1 MPERFKK
8 LKELAAFLRGPE
20 GCPWDKKQT
29 IKSMLKNISDEA
41 KEVEDAINNEDHENL
56 KEELGDLLFNV
67 IMIAQIA
74 EEEGH
79 FTISE
84 VLSDIEKKILTR
96 HSWVFG
102 EDKAKTPEE
111 AIELWNKNKGNK

>member
-8 LKELAAFLRGPE
+8 LKELAAFLRGPK

-41 KEVEDAINNEDHENL
+41 KEVEEAIAKEDHENL

-84 VLSDIEKKILTR
+84 VLHDIEEKIMTR

-102 EDKAKTPEE
+102 EDKAKTPDE
-111 AIELWNKNKGNK
+111 ALKLWNKNKGNK